1 MPDFKY
7 DDFVSRIV
15 SDPNNPPDAL
25 LLTGYLGKSS
35 DQGYI
40 RLYLDEELSD
50 YVELPE
56 SGVLY
61 AQEMSKED
69 SPLGGSYVWIQ
80 RNAQVI
86 QGPVGP
92 NRMTASFLSG
102 RIQRQQLV
110 AAQPPAAPPGPALP
124 ITVGGP
130 ACRTDIG
137 PCPTDVGP
145 RCTQFGPRCRTD
157 FLPCPT
163 EGGPQC
169 PPTAPD
175 PRCPPPT
182 APDPRCPPPTAP
194 DPRCPPP
201 TAPDPRCPP
210 PTAPDPRCPPPT
222 APDPRCPPQ
231 TAPDPRCPTATGPR
245 CTQFGPRCRTD
256 FLPCPTEIGP
266 RCQTRFDPACP
277 FPTELG
283 PRCTTLGPRCF

>member
-7 DDFVSRIV
+7 DEFVSRIV

-35 DQGYI
+35 EQGYI

-50 YVELPE
+50 YVEIPE
-56 SGVLY
+56 DAILHT
-61 AQEMSKED
+61 QELLQDD
-69 SPLGGSYVWIQ
+69 SPLGGSYLWIQ

-86 QGPVGP
+86 HGPVGP

-110 AAQPPAAPPGPALP
+110 AAQPPAVPPGPALP
-124 ITVGGP
+124 VTVGGP
-130 ACRTDIG
+130 GCRTDFG
-137 PCPTDVGP
+137 PCPTEVGP

-163 EGGPQC
+163 EAGPQC
-169 PPTAPD
+169 PPQTVPD
-175 PRCPPPT
+175 PRC
-182 APDPRCPPPTAP
+182 
-194 DPRCPPP
+194 
-201 TAPDPRCPP
+201 
-210 PTAPDPRCPPPT
+210 PPT

-231 TAPDPRCPTATGPR
+231 TVPDPRCPTSTGPR

-266 RCQTRFDPACP
+266 HCPTRNEPQCP